1 MSPRCCATTSS
12 TAAPL
17 TNDNPY
23 FAGYVKLADLPAV
36 FGMLDAVSDEW
47 GYLLLWGTLAE
58 SLLLG
63 LVLLLIP
70 VVFGWRSIFS
80 RQPGKLGILVYFL
93 CLGLGYIVIEVG
105 LIGKFVLALANPTV
119 SASVLITGML
129 VFSGLGSLASG
140 RYLDR
145 CRVIMPRIFLAI
157 AAILIVY
164 SFILGP
170 VLDVIGLWPYA
181 LRIVACLALLLPP
194 AFLMGFP
201 FPTGMGMLSRLGK
214 EHFFLWA
221 WGINGLFSVIG
232 SVAVPLIAVLFGLK
246 ALIWVAA
253 VAYLVALPAFFA
265 LLLPVAAG
273 SRAGANAGLARG

>member
-1 MSPRCCATTSS
+1 VLRNYLFDGR
-12 TAAPL
+12 PL

-129 VFSGLGSLASG
+129 VFSGLGQPRVGALSRPLPGDHAAHLP
-140 RYLDR
+140 RHRRDPDR
-145 CRVIMPRIFLAI
+145 LFLRP
-157 AAILIVY
+157 
-164 SFILGP
+164 GP
-170 VLDVIGLWPYA
+170 VLDVIGLWPYG

-253 VAYLVALPAFFA
+253 IAYLVALPAFFA

-273 SRAGANAGLARG
+273 SQTGLARG

>member
-1 MSPRCCATTSS
+1 MGALYKMIADQLVTGHEPEVLRNYLFDGR
-12 TAAPL
+12 PL

-140 RYLDR
+140 RYLHR

-157 AAILIVY
+157 AAILIAY

-170 VLDVIGLWPYA
+170 VLDVIGLWP
-181 LRIVACLALLLPP
+181 
-194 AFLMGFP
+194 FLMGFP

-253 VAYLVALPAFFA
+253 IAYLVALPAFFA
-265 LLLPVAAG
+265 LLLPTAAG